1 MERFNE
7 IQLDKDLAYTD
18 ILGFYEAVYKR
29 CHCGNP
35 SPDDYVFEPSK
46 VYCSKDIFERVN
58 EYYRQELGW
67 NRDDDFSFCMNWCN
81 SGPKAID
88 NLINYT
94 VIVSDNWC
102 HPREDNEL
110 EDHTSVEGRRLLE
123 KLFPGKSELYD
134 AEKADIGYYI
144 WDIDTGED
152 YYYYMEDEYGIGQF
166 YLNSYKF
173 NHDSDGVA
181 YAIPATPKEDC
192 LYSYEEII
200 DYSFDDIYEKF
211 KDYIDEDWHFVD
223 ALIDVLIGQS
233 LDEVEEELKDKTIY
247 EYQKYISERFR

>member
-1 MERFNE
+1 MERFND

-18 ILGFYEAVYKR
+18 IPGFYEAVYRR

-102 HPREDNEL
+102 HPKEDEPEDTNSIKCKEL
-110 EDHTSVEGRRLLE
+110 LK
-123 KLFPGKSELYD
+123 KLFSDHSDLYT
-134 AEKADIGYYI
+134 ALKADIGYHIY
-144 WDIDTGED
+144 DTLGNK
-152 YYYYMEDEYGIGQF
+152 YYYMEDEWGVGQF
-166 YLNSYKF
+166 YFNSSNF
-173 NHDSDGVA
+173 NHGAFGAA

-192 LYSYEEII
+192 LYSYEEAV
-200 DYSFDDIYEKF
+200 DYTFDKIYERF
-211 KDYIDEDWHFVD
+211 KDYIDKDPGFVD
-223 ALIDVLIGQS
+223 ALMDVLIGQS
-233 LDEVEEELKDKTIY
+233 LEEVEEELKDKTIY
-247 EYQKYISERFR
+247 EYQNYIEERFR